1 MNNNNKDVFIKNTQI
16 TQCGEQEGDGRQFDS
31 LFFDART
38 RTVFS
43 KSLYM
48 RKHTTVFTSTSKQSD
63 TIYTI
68 AGHNPTDI
76 GRIFLLLE
84 NINGQNMIM
93 VVNHKTKRAIPA
105 NSKQD
110 IINVMG
116 YKSRGAAKKLMTILE
131 ENHVVIEVTH
141 KTKNETTGKE
151 DRYKR
156 YYVSPIYTMP
166 YKGLN
171 LDTYLL
177 FKEQI
182 DDLLDPATVRE
193 LEKITYKDLH
203 GEEFKQV
210 ATKPV
215 ANQNETSL
223 ISILDNVDKQAVFD
237 EYILHGETPKTY
249 QKIGKGMIAAPV
261 TTDNDTYFAVNQTEG
276 YKTTKPAG
284 ADIIGYNAWFIDID
298 AGRDSAG
305 KYFPLEEVSRRKEKM
320 LNVIN
325 ALLVPTAIVDTRN
338 GYHIYYAC
346 SGDVSDENWKVLED
360 KLFDLAKIADPA
372 ATEKSRLLRLPNSK
386 WVKKEN
392 GLAPYDVTILSAN
405 RINYTTETF
414 KKQLDVAQEDVH
426 GAVEDYLSTYPM
438 IKVSKAQTATS
449 AASTENQSARVQAI
463 ISLSVNT
470 FDPVKEEGCV
480 FDINEYLHQFNLAEF
495 LQIENPSSFKCIL
508 HDDHSPSATIYQN
521 GTGYR
526 YMCGSSGCEGNNEGK
541 GLDIIGVVM
550 TLAKCTYAQ
559 AVNYLCII
567 WGISQ
572 QATA

>member
-1 MNNNNKDVFIKNTQI
+1 MNNKDVFIKNTQI

-182 DDLLDPATVRE
+182 DDLLDKTTVRE

-215 ANQNETSL
+215 ADQKETSL
-223 ISILDNVDKQAVFD
+223 ISIFDNVELQEIFD
-237 EYILHGETPKTY
+237 EYILHGENPKTY
-249 QKIGKGMIAAPV
+249 QKIGKGMIAHAQ
-261 TTDNDTYFAVNQTEG
+261 TDDNDTYFVVNQTDG
-276 YKTTKPAG
+276 YKKTKPAG
-284 ADIIGYNAWFIDID
+284 SDIIGYNAWFIDID
-298 AGRDSAG
+298 AGQDSDK
-305 KYFPLEEVSRRKEKM
+305 KYFSLEEVIRRKEKM

-325 ALLVPTAIVDTRN
+325 ALPVPTAIVDTRN

-346 SGDVSDENWKVLED
+346 YGDVSAEDWQTLED

-372 ATEKSRLLRLPNSK
+372 AREKSRLLRLPNST

-392 GLAPYDVTILSAN
+392 GLAPYNVTILSAN
-405 RINYTTETF
+405 RINYTTDSFER
-414 KKQLDVAQEDVH
+414 QLDATQKAVQ
-426 GAVEDYLSTYPM
+426 GATEYYLSTYPM
-438 IKVSKAQTATS
+438 ITKTKAQTAVSEAS
-449 AASTENQSARVQAI
+449 AENQSTRVQAI
-463 ISLSVNT
+463 INLSLNT
-470 FDPVKEEGCV
+470 FDPAEEGCV
-480 FDINEYLHQFNLAEF
+480 SNINDYLHQINLVEF

-521 GTGYR
+521 ETGYR
-526 YMCGSSGCEGNNEGK
+526 YYCGSSACVANNSGK
-541 GLDIIGVVM
+541 GMDIIDIVM
-550 TLAKCTYAQ
+550 TLSGCTYQQ
-559 AVNYLCII
+559 ATNYLCMVL
-567 WGISQ
+567 GIRQ